1 MAYSNYQELFNDI
14 GFVWDHSQED
24 QNSLQQNLQSIH
36 NQFMISE
43 QIHKEKEQNQIIE
56 ELLEVTSQIIQKP
69 INSSIQ
75 QNNNGKE
82 EEIGSISIS
91 KRKRSFD
98 SGIFINLL

>member
-1 MAYSNYQELFNDI
+1 
-14 GFVWDHSQED
+14 
-24 QNSLQQNLQSIH
+24 
-36 NQFMISE
+36 MISE

-69 INSSIQ
+69 INSSMQ

-98 SGIFINLL
+98 SSIFINLL